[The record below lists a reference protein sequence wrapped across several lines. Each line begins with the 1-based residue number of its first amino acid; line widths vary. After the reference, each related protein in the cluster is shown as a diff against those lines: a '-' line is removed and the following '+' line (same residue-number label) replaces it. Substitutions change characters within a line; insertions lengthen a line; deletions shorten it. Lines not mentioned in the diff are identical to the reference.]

1 MDEPDETPVKVENS
15 YHRYVANRIPWFVR
29 MMWIGYWCFA
39 IYYTLRYLFPD
50 LQLEL
55 LHTR

>member
-1 MDEPDETPVKVENS
+1 MDEPEDTPAKVENS
-15 YHRYVANRIPWFVR
+15 YHRYVGNRIPWFVR
-29 MMWIGYWCFA
+29 LLWIGFWCFA

-55 LHTR
+55 LHTH